1 MTMGTIT
8 IKISD
13 ELEKV
18 MKPFDLNWSEV
29 AFRAIEE
36 KVLTL
41 SRLKKLSSKIKISE
55 DRTEKLADKINE
67 GVARR
72 FFKEVK

>member
-1 MTMGTIT
+1 MGTIT